1 MRVAGALMAVLL
13 IAPTAA
19 AQTDGG
25 GADLAVAVAMPSQV
39 AAGDAF
45 SLTLS
50 ATNQGNEAVTDPV
63 LSLYLPAE
71 VSAEIVP
78 DGCSTDV
85 GGFAEPVGA
94 PPPKEEPVS
103 PDSPD
108 GGGSA
113 PDMGGA
119 PGYYGGSLICQPP
132 SLGPNETSAFEIGM
146 RRSSARAIYLS
157 AYAWSSAPEVDY
169 EDNYTESFLEA
180 DTSRPADI
188 GVALSGPS
196 SPEVG
201 GSFTYALTVTNAGP
215 STGEGITVVNPLPY
229 GAEVT
234 AATPARDVDV
244 CTTMDYA
251 IVCELAA
258 LDAGASTAISLQA
271 TRTSAWDVYDY
282 AWVTSYNHDENYEN
296 DYAWHQIAPDPS
308 VVSDLSLK
316 LDVPATTPLAGE
328 IFETTLTVRND
339 GPSGAGDVWANLW
352 LPPELRFVSA
362 APSETCTAQ
371 PAYPYGVPEP
381 APSAGSP
388 EGDAYYPSPGG
399 LWCSFGALSNGATS
413 SVTLLLERTGAR
425 EAWISGWVSTS
436 NADPNYDNNYFDR
449 RLDPDKSHPADVTLS
464 MSGPDNPPVGE
475 NFTVT
480 AEVANLGPD
489 VAANV
494 MLVDQLPWGAE
505 FVSASDDSC
514 TYETYF
520 YPPTDGVE
528 QPVWEGLPQLECAL
542 GDLDAGA
549 SRKIDI
555 TMHRTSEYELWN
567 SGWVTTSS
575 YDENWENDYA
585 WMSLGGKGYEGDCT
599 AAGEAEGSDGSD
611 GIVVGDCDVSAGA
624 GADSI
629 AVSPSSAEEDS
640 TVRGGSGPD
649 TIQLDVRVGASSPR
663 RVALLGGAGDDTIDV
678 NVAPGT
684 GTVAIVVD
692 GGAGRD
698 TIRLTIPA
706 GLSGVTV
713 LVRGR
718 GAADR
723 IEWIGS
729 SGPYGKG
736 MTVLAGDGRDV
747 VVGGPADDS
756 IRGGDGRDNLY
767 GGVGRDELFGGRGSD
782 VCRGGPERDT
792 TSGC

>member
-1 MRVAGALMAVLL
+1 MVLAVVLVG
-13 IAPTAA
+13 PPAA
-19 AQTDGG
+19 AQTGEG
-25 GADLAVAVAMPSQV
+25 GADLSVRLELPASV
-39 AAGDAF
+39 AAGDGFA
-45 SLTLS
+45 LTLS
-50 ATNQGNEAVTDPV
+50 ATNEGNEAVVDPV

-71 VSAEIVP
+71 VSVESVP
-78 DGCSTDV
+78 DGCTTEV
-85 GGFAEPVGA
+85 GGFVEPAGA
-94 PPPKEEPVS
+94 PPPKEGSVS

-108 GGGSA
+108 GGSSPGG
-113 PDMGGA
+113 GGA
-119 PGYYGGSLICQPP
+119 PGYYGGSLLCEP
-132 SLGPNETSAFEIGM
+132 SSLEPGGSVSYQVEM
-146 RRSSARAIYLS
+146 LRSSARAIYLS
-157 AYAWSSAPEVDY
+157 AYAWSSAPETDY
-169 EDNYTESFLEA
+169 DDNYAEAFLEA

-201 GSFTYALTVTNAGP
+201 GSFAYLMTVTNAGP
-215 STGEGITVVNPLPY
+215 SIGEGITVVNPLPY
-229 GAEVT
+229 GAEIT
-234 AATPARDVDV
+234 AVTPARLEDV
-244 CTTMDYA
+244 CTTVDYA
-251 IVCELAA
+251 IVCELAN
-258 LDAGASTAISLQA
+258 LDAGATTSISLEA
-271 TRTSAWDVYDY
+271 TRTSAWDVYES

-296 DYAWHQIAPDPS
+296 DYAWHQIPPDPS
-308 VVSDLSLK
+308 VVSDLALN
-316 LDVPATTPLAGE
+316 LDVPATTPLSGE
-328 IFETTLTVRND
+328 IFETTLTVRNN

-352 LPPELRFVSA
+352 LPSELRFVSA
-362 APSETCTAQ
+362 SPSETCTAEV
-371 PAYPYGVPEP
+371 AYPYGAPEGD
-381 APSAGSP
+381 SVAGTP
-388 EGDAYYPSPGG
+388 EGDAYYPSFGG
-399 LWCSFGALSNGATS
+399 LWCSFGALANGAS
-413 SVTLLLERTGAR
+413 ASVTLLLERTGAR

-449 RLDPDKSHPADVTLS
+449 KLDPDKSHPADVALS

-480 AEVANLGPD
+480 AEVSNLGPD
-489 VAANV
+489 VASNV
-494 MLVDQLPWGAE
+494 LLIDQLPWGAE
-505 FVSASDDSC
+505 FVSASDDAC

-542 GDLDAGA
+542 GDLASGA
-549 SRKIDI
+549 SRKVDI
-555 TMHRTSEYELWN
+555 TMNRTSEYELWN

-599 AAGEAEGSDGSD
+599 PAGEAEGSDGSD

-624 GADSI
+624 GADSV

-649 TIQLDVRVGASSPR
+649 TITLDVRVGASSPR
-663 RVALLGGAGDDTIDV
+663 RLHLLGGSGDDTIDV

-684 GTVAIVVD
+684 GAVELIVD
-692 GGAGRD
+692 GGAGSD

-706 GLSGVTV
+706 GLNDVTV

-729 SGPYGKG
+729 PGPYAQG

-756 IRGGDGRDNLY
+756 LRGGVGRDRLY
-767 GGVGRDELFGGRGSD
+767 GGIGRDELFGGRGRD
-782 VCRGGPERDT
+782 ICRGGPERDT
-792 TSGC
+792 TSDC